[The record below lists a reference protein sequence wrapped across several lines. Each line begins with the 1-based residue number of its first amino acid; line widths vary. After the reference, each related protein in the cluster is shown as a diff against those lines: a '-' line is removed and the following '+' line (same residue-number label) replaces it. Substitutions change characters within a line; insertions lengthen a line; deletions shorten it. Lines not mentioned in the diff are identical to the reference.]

1 LTDAQRVTIYLDD
14 LELHGQ
20 MMRAATAAGRSL
32 RYFQR
37 LRKADPVFAKAEE
50 AALAVVADLVRSE
63 ITRRAIEGTEVV
75 TKGRDGSVII
85 RREYSDMLTLR
96 LAEYLET
103 RSWRQKQQVEHSGGI
118 ASLPTLADRKKRL
131 ADAKAAAAADE
142 AASLAGLGIGPAAVK
157 AEG

>member
-1 LTDAQRVTIYLDD
+1 MTDAQRVTTYRDD

-20 MMRAATAAGRSL
+20 MTRAAATAGRSL

-37 LRKADPVFAKAEE
+37 LRKADPVFAKPEE
-50 AALAVVADLVRSE
+50 GAPAVVADLLRSE

-85 RREYSDMLTLR
+85 RREYSDTLILR

-118 ASLPTLADRKKRL
+118 ASLPTLAARKQRL
-131 ADAKAAAAADE
+131 AEARAASAADE
-142 AASLAGLGIGPAAVK
+142 AASLGGLGIGPAAVN